1 MTTIDPTTDVGKLRL
16 RVGDWGDLTYLPDS
30 VYEQTLLDTSG
41 SLTRSAVI
49 IANYILAMLT
59 RSTRSKLAQIES
71 YSNQE
76 FEQYKEF
83 LMLTVKDP
91 AFMSYSPI
99 PFGGSTDEV
108 NPLIQ
113 FAKSWNAGYVAGTSS
128 QEMYD
133 YYTSVAPLPPG
144 D

>member
-1 MTTIDPTTDVGKLRL
+1 MTIIDPTTDIGKLRL
-16 RVGDWGDLTYLPDS
+16 RVGDWGDITYLPDA
-30 VYEQTLLDTSG
+30 VYQQTLTDTSNN
-41 SLTRSAVI
+41 LNRSAVI
-49 IANYILAMLT
+49 CANYILALLT

-71 YSNQE
+71 YDNQE

-83 LMLTVKDP
+83 LIMTVKDP

-113 FAKSWNAGYVAGTSS
+113 FQKSWNAGYVSGTSS
-128 QEMYD
+128 QEMYE